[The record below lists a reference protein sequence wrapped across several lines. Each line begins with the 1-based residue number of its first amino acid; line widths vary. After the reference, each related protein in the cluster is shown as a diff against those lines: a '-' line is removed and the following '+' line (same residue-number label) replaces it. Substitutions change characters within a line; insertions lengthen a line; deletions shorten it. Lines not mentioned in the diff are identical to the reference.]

1 MSIPRTPKPAKLVI
15 GLLVRDK
22 PLLQTAAAELER
34 CFGPADVNSP
44 WFPFDYTDYYEK
56 EMGRPL
62 KRRMICFERLVGQE
76 TLPAA
81 KRATNRIE
89 AGLAVD
95 GRRSVNIDPGLL
107 TLERFVLATGKN
119 YSHRIYIGQGIFAD
133 LTLMFRDGRFVPLP
147 WTYPDYAEAPM
158 RHFLAEVR
166 DRYRFELRRQPEASN
181 GSGEH
186 TKGAALSTDAGEDLR

>member
-15 GLLVRDK
+15 GLLMRDE

-34 CFGPADVNSP
+34 CFGPADVISP
-44 WFPFDYTDYYEK
+44 WFPFDYTEYYK
-56 EMGRPL
+56 REMGSPL
-62 KRRMICFERLVGQE
+62 KRCMICFQRLVGQE
-76 TLPAA
+76 TLPAV

-89 AGLAVD
+89 TGLAVD
-95 GRRSVNIDPGLL
+95 GRRRVNIDPGFL

-119 YSHRIYIGQGIFAD
+119 YSHRIYLGQGIFAD
-133 LTLMFRDGRFVPLP
+133 LTLMFSDGRFVPLD

-166 DRYRFELRRQPEASN
+166 DRYRVELRRRPEISS
-181 GSGEH
+181 GSGEQA
-186 TKGAALSTDAGEDLR
+186 KGAALSTDAGEDLR